1 MNTMKRLVLVG
12 LLVLAFSTMSAQK
25 TRGEK
30 QKQVNELYKNRAVV
44 ERFDGAVIKTE
55 DQKQQERAANEKKRM
70 QILNYLDTLSI
81 SSGAKKKLRIDLD
94 ENPFSARF
102 QKFML
107 RYKKEVDI
115 KQNKTSIAQQK

>member
-1 MNTMKRLVLVG
+1 MKRLVLVG

-107 RYKKEVDI
+107 RYKKEVVI
-115 KQNKTSIAQQK
+115 KQNKTSIAQ

>member
-1 MNTMKRLVLVG
+1 
-12 LLVLAFSTMSAQK
+12 
-25 TRGEK
+25 
-30 QKQVNELYKNRAVV
+30 
-44 ERFDGAVIKTE
+44 
-55 DQKQQERAANEKKRM
+55 M

>member
-1 MNTMKRLVLVG
+1 MKRLVLVG

-107 RYKKEVDI
+107 RYKKEVVI

>member
-1 MNTMKRLVLVG
+1 MKRLVLVG

-70 QILNYLDTLSI
+70 QILNYLDTLGI